1 MYFENVITNYPDI
14 IIATLETL
22 YTVGLS
28 LIFSGIIGIPL
39 GVLLYLT
46 SPGNLHPNPLLYRII
61 GIIVNIYRSVPY
73 IVLVLWLLP
82 FSRWLIGTGIGPNA
96 AIITLI
102 VGAAPFVG
110 RLVESSL
117 REVDRGVIEAAQSMG
132 ATTWQIIRKVL
143 IPESMPGIISGL
155 TVTAVSLTGYSAMAG
170 VIAGGGLGSM
180 AWNIGYNSFKNDIL
194 LVTTILLILIV
205 QLAQSVGDWL
215 VRMVDKR

>member
-14 IIATLETL
+14 IKATLETL

-28 LIFSGIIGIPL
+28 LFFSGIIGIPL

-46 SPGNLHPNPLLYRII
+46 SPGNLHPNPLLNRII